1 MQGQFLPDGAD
12 QRVQFEYF
20 TPDDDLKEAI
30 GSYYQVSISEPFED
44 RMRAEI
50 ANVRFVLEGSVR
62 SDLIG
67 SWEEFK
73 APAAILCGPTFKA
86 SNIEFAPGTVVF
98 GAAVTPL
105 GWAQMAPSSAHHYA
119 DRFVDARDAVDDK
132 FLPLIDEIFS
142 TKINNER
149 LQRVN
154 GFFKA
159 ARRST
164 ARIDR
169 VFLDEVTQW
178 ITQPGTMEL
187 EDLLERTGRSQRQLE
202 RLCKA
207 YFGGSP
213 KKLHRKFRALH
224 AANAFA
230 WDEHQDWRD
239 VASTTYYDQAHFIRE
254 FKTFNGR
261 TPNEFINGPHFL
273 VRVTLDQR
281 RQIDHPSPYS
291 LIG

>member
-1 MQGQFLPDGAD
+1 
-12 QRVQFEYF
+12 
-20 TPDDDLKEAI
+20 
-30 GSYYQVSISEPFED
+30 
-44 RMRAEI
+44 
-50 ANVRFVLEGSVR
+50 
-62 SDLIG
+62 
-67 SWEEFK
+67 
-73 APAAILCGPTFKA
+73 
-86 SNIEFAPGTVVF
+86 
-98 GAAVTPL
+98 
-105 GWAQMAPSSAHHYA
+105 
-119 DRFVDARDAVDDK
+119 
-132 FLPLIDEIFS
+132 
-142 TKINNER
+142 
-149 LQRVN
+149 
-154 GFFKA
+154 
-159 ARRST
+159 
-164 ARIDR
+164 
-169 VFLDEVTQW
+169 
-178 ITQPGTMEL
+178 MEL
-187 EDLLERTGRSQRQLE
+187 EDLLETSGRSQRQLE

-261 TPNEFINGPHFL
+261 TPTEFINGPHFL